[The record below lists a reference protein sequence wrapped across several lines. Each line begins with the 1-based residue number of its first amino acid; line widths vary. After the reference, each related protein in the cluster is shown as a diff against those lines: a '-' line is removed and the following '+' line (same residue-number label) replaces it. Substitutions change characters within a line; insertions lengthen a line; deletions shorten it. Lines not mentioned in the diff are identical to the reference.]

1 MLSFEPYDDEDGPD
15 KAACAEASARCSL
28 DEGSYDAPALKGSRF
43 GPDRLSPDDV
53 SFGTARAY
61 EGEAIHAWTLRTSQD
76 LEALV
81 ANISSEPDEEW
92 LEPAVRWLGDLAWP
106 SDGMVC
112 VAVGKAP
119 GKADGFVLMNR
130 ELFLSGTSDEPTAL
144 YGLYLKGV
152 FLAPSARGSGLSG
165 VLEIAAVELFGQDLT
180 RIAAG
185 LGSKSHLTI
194 VPSVHG
200 EAESAEGAA
209 WMTRTFDLIQERLD
223 QLEGDHPGV
232 DFAELDDNLDTLV
245 FDGGMAP

>member
-1 MLSFEPYDDEDGPD
+1 MLSFEPDDDEDGPD
-15 KAACAEASARCSL
+15 EAACAEASGRCSL
-28 DEGSYDAPALKGSRF
+28 DAGSYDAPALKGSRS

-53 SFGTARAY
+53 SFGTGRAY
-61 EGEAIHAWTLRTSQD
+61 EGEAIHAWTLRSSQD

-81 ANISSEPDEEW
+81 ADISSEPDEEW
-92 LEPAVRWLGDLAWP
+92 LEPAMRWLGDLVWP

-112 VAVGKAP
+112 VAAGKTP

-165 VLEIAAVELFGQDLT
+165 ALEIAAVELFGQDLT

-200 EAESAEGAA
+200 EAESSAGAA
-209 WMTRTFDLIQERLD
+209 WMSRTFDLIEERMQE
-223 QLEGDHPGV
+223 LEGDHPGV
-232 DFAELDDNLDTLV
+232 EFDELSNDLDTLV
-245 FDGGMAP
+245 FEDGFAP